1 MNKIEIY
8 PRVIVYK
15 NALPEWEKYLNLLKQ
30 SENEDPK
37 YFFEKWDDWYGL
49 GTMMN
54 LPMRNRYV
62 SYDLTS
68 EDSYELLQK
77 EFLENL
83 TEAYYKC
90 TEDYVVSHQIS
101 LPNWV
106 NNGISICKY
115 FVTPP
120 HTDMA
125 MSYHTDY
132 RGFDSESPGKK
143 FAITCTIYLND
154 DYEGGGLSFLQEETG
169 DVIDYKPE
177 AGDIVV
183 FPSGDPV
190 TGTSHFFHGVDK
202 VGNSEKYFIRCFWS
216 YEHPGTKEWHDNFNK
231 YGEKEWAAMDTA
243 RMKKEIKSGMWHK
256 YVVNPGEKD
265 PGYTEQTPFFR
276 KNRWRVR

>member
-1 MNKIEIY
+1 VNKIEIY
-8 PRVIVYK
+8 PKVTVYK
-15 NALPEWEKYLNLLKQ
+15 NALPDWEKYLNLLKR
-30 SENEDPK
+30 SEKEDK
-37 YFFEKWDDWYGL
+37 NHFFEDWQDWYGL

-54 LPMRNRYV
+54 LPMRNRHV
-62 SYDLTS
+62 GYDIES
-68 EDSYELLQK
+68 EDEYGLAQK

-90 TEDYVVSHQIS
+90 TEDYVISNEIS
-101 LPNWV
+101 LPSWV

-115 FVTPP
+115 FISPE
-120 HTDMA
+120 HRDMA

-169 DVIDYKPE
+169 EVIDYKPE

-202 VGNSEKYFIRCFWS
+202 VGGCEKYFIRCFWS
-216 YEHPGTKEWHDNFNK
+216 YDHPGTEDWHKNVEK
-231 YGEKEWAAMDTA
+231 YGEKEWEQMDNK
-243 RMKKEIKSGMWHK
+243 RMKEEINSGAWHK
-256 YVVNPGEKD
+256 YVVNPGEED
-265 PGYTEQTPFFR
+265 PVLSFQTPFFA
-276 KNRWRVR
+276 KSRWRIR

>member
-1 MNKIEIY
+1 VNKIEIY
-8 PRVIVYK
+8 PRVTVYK
-15 NALPEWEKYLNLLKQ
+15 NALPDWEKYLNLLKR
-30 SENEDPK
+30 SESEDPR
-37 YFFEKWDDWYGL
+37 YFFEGWDDWYGL

-54 LPMRNRYV
+54 LPMKNRYV
-62 SYDLTS
+62 EYPLESGD
-68 EDSYELLQK
+68 EYEMLQK

-90 TEDYVVSHQIS
+90 TEDYVIANQIS

-115 FVTPP
+115 FITPD
-120 HTDMA
+120 HSDMA

-132 RGFDSESPGKK
+132 RGFDSSSPGKK

-154 DYEGGGLSFLQEETG
+154 DYEGGGLSFLEEETG

-190 TGTSHFFHGVDK
+190 RGASNYFHGVDK
-202 VGNSEKYFIRCFWS
+202 VSGCEKYFIRCFWS
-216 YEHPGTKEWHDNFNK
+216 YEHPGTEEWHNNIKK
-231 YGEKEWAAMDTA
+231 YGEKEWIEIDNQ
-243 RMKKEIKSGMWHK
+243 RMKKEIESGMWHK
-256 YVVNPGEKD
+256 YVVNPGQED
-265 PGYTEQTPFFR
+265 PGFEKQSPFFR

>member
-1 MNKIEIY
+1 VNKIEIY

-15 NALPEWEKYLNLLKQ
+15 NILPDWEKYLNLLKR
-30 SENEDPK
+30 SETENAN
-37 YFFEKWDDWYGL
+37 YFFEEWGDWYGL

-54 LPMRNRYV
+54 LPMKNRHMAYE
-62 SYDLTS
+62 LTS
-68 EDSYELLQK
+68 EDEYELLQK
-77 EFLENL
+77 QFLEAL

-90 TEDYVVSHQIS
+90 TEDYVISNQIS
-101 LPNWV
+101 LPNWA

-115 FVTPP
+115 FVSEDYK
-120 HTDMA
+120 DMA

-143 FAITCTIYLND
+143 YAITCTIYLND

-183 FPSGDPV
+183 FPSGNPI
-190 TGTSHFFHGVDK
+190 TGTSNYFHGVDK
-202 VGNSEKYFIRCFWS
+202 VGEKEKYFIRCFWS
-216 YEHPGTKEWHDNFNK
+216 YDFPGTPEWHNNSEK
-231 YGEKEWAAMDTA
+231 YGKEEWEAMETD

-256 YVVNPGEKD
+256 YIVNPGEKD
-265 PGYTEQTPFFR
+265 PEHTQQTPFFR